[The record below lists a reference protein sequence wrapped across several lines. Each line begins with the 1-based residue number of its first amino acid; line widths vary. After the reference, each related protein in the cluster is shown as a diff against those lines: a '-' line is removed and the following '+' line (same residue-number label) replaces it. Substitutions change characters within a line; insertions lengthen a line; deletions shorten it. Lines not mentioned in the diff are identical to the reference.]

1 MRENWKE
8 KAIEIKD
15 LIKEEYPNAKESIKN
30 AITQIRNM
38 VEGTYNELRKKL
50 EAFIDTHYPTLKK
63 YAEEI
68 INDILAYIIGLKP
81 VLDKEGMEI
90 EYS

>member
-1 MRENWKE
+1 MRDDLKD
-8 KAIEIKD
+8 KAIEIRD
-15 LIKEEYPNAKESIKN
+15 LIKEEYPNAKEHIKN

-50 EAFIDTHYPTLKK
+50 EAFIEANYPTLKK

-81 VLDKEGMEI
+81 VLDKEGM
-90 EYS
+90 